1 MQALECSYLPFCF
14 AAAFDAANGKKAR
27 GDETDCGE
35 CGDVDPPTSPVTSAE
50 GEVAGDEG

>member
-1 MQALECSYLPFCF
+1 MDGPLPFCF

-35 CGDVDPPTSPVTSAE
+35 CGDVDPPASPVTSAE